1 MGGVNGFHLAF
12 SLAPLLLGG
21 LTLTVLVLQWKAYSA
36 FAHWCFV
43 GFVWAFTAQA
53 VLGVAT
59 LVSVASDAGI
69 SGGLWVHLGLATVA
83 TATLHAYQAFEKKPE
98 PARFY
103 FALFSTLGSLLLVGV
118 SLSAL
123 R

>member
-1 MGGVNGFHLAF
+1 MNAIASFHIAF

-21 LTLTVLVLQWKAYSA
+21 LTLTVLVLQWKEYSA
-36 FAHWCFV
+36 FAQGCFV
-43 GFVWAFTAQA
+43 GFVWAVTAQA

-59 LVSVASDAGI
+59 LVAVARAGVS
-69 SGGLWVHLGLATVA
+69 SGIWIHIWLSAVA
-83 TATLHAYQAFEKKPE
+83 VALLHAYRAFEKKSE

-103 FALFSTLGSLLLVGV
+103 FALFSTLGSFALIGV